1 MSESLILNFFQN
13 ARAQMPTG
21 GIKGGPGDSLPPTKT
36 VKISTV
42 CVQPVV
48 KNVINPIKSFL
59 DIAVNLGLFILY
71 KPCISHYSE
80 NFLPQKI
87 HENSIAVSRYILTIL
102 AHF

>member
-1 MSESLILNFFQN
+1 
-13 ARAQMPTG
+13 MPTG

-59 DIAVNLGLFILY
+59 DIAVNLLSPVF
-71 KPCISHYSE
+71 
-80 NFLPQKI
+80 
-87 HENSIAVSRYILTIL
+87 LTIQRISSL
-102 AHF
+102 KKYMKIL

>member
-1 MSESLILNFFQN
+1 
-13 ARAQMPTG
+13 MPTG

-59 DIAVNLGLFILY
+59 DIAVNLSPVF
-71 KPCISHYSE
+71 
-80 NFLPQKI
+80 
-87 HENSIAVSRYILTIL
+87 LTIERISSL
-102 AHF
+102 KKYMKIL